1 MLHENIHDAVVER
14 LKNAYSQVRI
24 GDPLE
29 GELQLEL
36 DLTIQLSQFA

>member
-1 MLHENIHDAVVER
+1 MLHEKIHDTVVER

-29 GELQLEL
+29 GKLPIAALVGTL
-36 DLTIQLSQFA
+36 